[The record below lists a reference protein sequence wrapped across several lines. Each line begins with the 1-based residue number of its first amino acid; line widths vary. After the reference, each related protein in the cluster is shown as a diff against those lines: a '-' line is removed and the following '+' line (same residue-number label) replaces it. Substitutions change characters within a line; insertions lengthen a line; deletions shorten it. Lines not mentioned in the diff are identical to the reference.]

1 MVFDVAPRNPPP
13 LYGTPRNLS
22 RETRGPKVAKV
33 FRAFG
38 QEPMPWQS
46 SALDVACELDPNTGL
61 YYYRTVIIIVVRQ
74 AGKTTMTRGKL
85 AHRGIS
91 QPGAT
96 MLYTA
101 QDRNHARHRL
111 DKNIYQ
117 PLKASPLGAYLGRP
131 RWQAGSEAVRFL
143 NGSEL
148 TIDAVTKTSGHG
160 DTLDE
165 AHIDEAFA
173 HHDSRIEQAVS
184 PTMITVQGAQK
195 WITSAA
201 GDLDSAFLLGK
212 RDMGRALVES
222 GADSRTCYIEYAAPL
237 DADPDDPETYMNTHP
252 AIGHTIQLADVVDE
266 RINMAATPEEFERA
280 YLGWWP
286 KAQKAPSVIPEEL
299 WSQNFLDPELDTWE
313 GVPMWS
319 VDVSPDR
326 EWASVGLAARS
337 FDPEARLF
345 LEVIDHEMG
354 TAWIVDRLVNL
365 RSRFGGNRV
374 AVDASGAADSLVEDL
389 EGVTQEKGG
398 PFEVVRM
405 NAHERGAACGAFYD
419 DAVQAKVQYL
429 DDPVLN
435 DAMRAAVWMKIFGG
449 ESRIFSR
456 GRSMQDISPLYSVTI
471 ARWAFIKVTAGD
483 YDALDSLG

>member
-1 MVFDVAPRNPPP
+1 MTSNQAACDVAP
-13 LYGTPRNLS
+13 LYGTARNLS

-33 FRAFG
+33 FRRLG

-46 SALDVACELDPNTGL
+46 DALDVACELDPETGL

-74 AGKTTMTRGKL
+74 AGKTTLTRGKL
-85 AHRGIS
+85 LHRGIS
-91 QPGAT
+91 QPGAM

-101 QDRNHARHRL
+101 QDRNHARKRL
-111 DKNIYQ
+111 EKNIYL
-117 PLKASPLGAYLGRP
+117 PAHLSPLAPLLGRP
-131 RWQAGSEAVRFL
+131 RWAAGSEAVRFT

-148 TIDAVTKTSGHG
+148 GIDAVTKTSGHG

-173 HHDSRIEQAVS
+173 HHDSRIEQNIS

-201 GDLDSAFLLGK
+201 GDLDSTFLMGK

-222 GADSRTCYIEYAAPL
+222 GADSRTCYIEYSAPL
-237 DADPDDPETYMNTHP
+237 DADPDDPETYRRWHP
-252 AIGHTIQLADVVDE
+252 AVGHTIQVDDVMDE
-266 RINMAATPEEFERA
+266 RANMDAEEFERA

-286 KAQKAPSVIPEEL
+286 KLTKQRTVIPEEL
-299 WSQNFLDPELDTWE
+299 WQANYIDQDADTWT
-313 GVPMWS
+313 GVPMWA

-326 EWASVGLAARS
+326 EWCSVALAARS
-337 FDPEARLF
+337 YDEGRAF
-345 LEVIDHEMG
+345 LEVIDHELG
-354 TAWIVDRLVNL
+354 TAWVCDRLVSL

-374 AVDASGAADSLVEDL
+374 GLDASGAADSLAGDL
-389 EGVTQEKGG
+389 EDEG
-398 PFEVVRM
+398 FEVVRM
-405 NAHERGAACGAFYD
+405 SSHERGAACGGFYD
-419 DAVQAKVQYL
+419 DAVQGQLRYL

-435 DAMRAAVWMKIFGG
+435 AAMRGAVWMKIFGG

-456 GRSMQDISPLYSVTI
+456 GRSMTDITALYGVVV
-471 ARWAFIKVTAGD
+471 ARWAFLKYPD
-483 YDALDSLG
+483 YDVLDSVG